1 MRVRLPQR
9 FNTLRTLDCTES
21 GFREV
26 RGYPCCSKNIGKRA
40 KHYRKTLPAM
50 MKANQKRSLRTC
62 TLEALNNFDKDDVCI
77 TFSFAPDTSDEERY
91 RLFINAIRHLR
102 KKYKYL
108 SLILIYLLFWGR
120 GKENNELHAHLIV
133 KRNIDFNELR
143 KLLCLKGKI
152 DIHIQRMSE
161 GWSPSATDKEVI
173 EAVIRYL
180 YPHSETL
187 TDKDKKLTK
196 MNKAHWIPSR
206 TLNKVE
212 VTEQYDDD
220 ETEQP
225 VEKSPYKQLNLY
237 LKAWQRSPEDFN
249 ALVEKY
255 NPDHCVID
263 YGYFDINRKM
273 KSPFFVDIYGKVFF
287 KVRLARVGSK
297 IYSGSQKTVIKK
309 YKSGNIEHWYVVDTF
324 TGEVIRELEVD
335 LITGTMRQVA

>member
-1 MRVRLPQR
+1 
-9 FNTLRTLDCTES
+9 
-21 GFREV
+21 
-26 RGYPCCSKNIGKRA
+26 
-40 KHYRKTLPAM
+40 
-50 MKANQKRSLRTC
+50 
-62 TLEALNNFDKDDVCI
+62 
-77 TFSFAPDTSDEERY
+77 
-91 RLFINAIRHLR
+91 
-102 KKYKYL
+102 
-108 SLILIYLLFWGR
+108 
-120 GKENNELHAHLIV
+120 
-133 KRNIDFNELR
+133 
-143 KLLCLKGKI
+143 
-152 DIHIQRMSE
+152 MSE

-180 YPHSETL
+180 YPHPETL

-225 VEKSPYKQLNLY
+225 LEKSPYAQLNLY

-263 YGYFDINRKM
+263 YGYYDSNRKM
-273 KSPFFVDIYGKVFF
+273 KSPFFVDAYGNVFF

-309 YKSGNIEHWYVVDTF
+309 YKSGNIEHRYVVDTF

>member
-1 MRVRLPQR
+1 MIYPYDKSFPQKY
-9 FNTLRTLDCTES
+9 NTLRKMECSES
-21 GFREV
+21 GYKELRAFH
-26 RGYPCCSKNIGKRA
+26 CCSAHRGKRA
-40 KHYRKTLPAM
+40 KRYRATLPAM
-50 MKANQKRSLRTC
+50 VSANKKRSLRTC

-77 TFSFAPDTSDEERY
+77 TFTFAPDTSDEERY

-225 VEKSPYKQLNLY
+225 FEKSPYRQLSAY
-237 LKAWQRSPEDFN
+237 WKAWCKSANDFKE
-249 ALVEKY
+249 LVERL
-255 NPDHCVID
+255 NPDYRVQRYRYDDGQSPFYIDEYGQIFFGVELVRIGSKMD
-263 YGYFDINRKM
+263 YGNR
-273 KSPFFVDIYGKVFF
+273 
-287 KVRLARVGSK
+287 
-297 IYSGSQKTVIKK
+297 TVIEK
-309 YKSGNIEHWYVVDTF
+309 YKSGNIEHRYVVDTF

-335 LITGTMRQVA
+335 LTTGTMRQVA

>member
-1 MRVRLPQR
+1 MRARLPQR

-212 VTEQYDDD
+212 VTEEYDDD
-220 ETEQP
+220 ETVQP
-225 VEKSPYKQLNLY
+225 VEKSPYKQLNY
-237 LKAWQRSPEDFN
+237 LWNAWQKSKEDFN
-249 ALVEKY
+249 DMIAKIYVGYRVMGYGYDRGKCPFY
-255 NPDHCVID
+255 IDD
-263 YGYFDINRKM
+263 YGN
-273 KSPFFVDIYGKVFF
+273 VFF
-287 KVRLARVGSK
+287 KVELAKIGSK
-297 IYSGSQKTVIKK
+297 VDCGNRTTTQKARQGEVEYIYVI
-309 YKSGNIEHWYVVDTF
+309 DTI
-324 TGEVIRELEVD
+324 TGEVVKEYSSKLA
-335 LITGTMRQVA
+335 TA